1 MLFQQIAVL
10 SELLKLAETKENN
23 DQEIYQVTL
32 ILGDLYWSL
41 GKQYDSLAVYEKNLN
56 IKKRPSNEDK
66 MMLINRYLRTGG
78 LFWNSG
84 KHDKALQ
91 NYQECLLL

>member
-23 DQEIYQVTL
+23 DHEIYQVTH

-41 GKQYDSLAVYEKNLN
+41 GK
-56 IKKRPSNEDK
+56 
-66 MMLINRYLRTGG
+66 
-78 LFWNSG
+78 
-84 KHDKALQ
+84 
-91 NYQECLLL
+91 

>member
-23 DQEIYQVTL
+23 DQEIYQVTN

-41 GKQYDSLAVYEKNLN
+41 GK
-56 IKKRPSNEDK
+56 
-66 MMLINRYLRTGG
+66 
-78 LFWNSG
+78 
-84 KHDKALQ
+84 
-91 NYQECLLL
+91 